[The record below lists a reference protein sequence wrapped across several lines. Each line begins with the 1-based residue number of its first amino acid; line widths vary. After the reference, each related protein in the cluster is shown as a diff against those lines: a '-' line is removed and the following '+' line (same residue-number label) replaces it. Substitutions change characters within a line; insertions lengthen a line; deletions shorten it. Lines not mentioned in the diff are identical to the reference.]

1 MNITGTIRI
10 YKSNF
15 EGREFYSTTVSKK
28 DQFGNYENLYINVQL
43 PQGTS
48 LENNS
53 KINVTKGFLSFY
65 KTKEGLPKIKAVVQ
79 EFVAETDTQET
90 TVKPTPTL
98 AQPPVKPKSYEQQT
112 MEYYDSQV
120 NYYGDDLPF

>member
-1 MNITGTIRI
+1 MNISGTIRI
-10 YKSNF
+10 YKNQF
-15 EGREFYSTTVSKK
+15 EGRETYSTTISKK
-28 DQFGNYENLYINVQL
+28 DQFGNYENLYISLHL

-65 KTKEGLPKIKAVVQ
+65 KTKQGLPKIKAVIQ
-79 EFVAETDTQET
+79 EFEAEAPQEQ
-90 TVKPTPTL
+90 PMGTPT
-98 AQPPVKPKSYEQQT
+98 SNYEQQA
-112 MEYYDSQV
+112 MDYYDSQT